1 MTTIEKL
8 QSIFQDIFDD
18 PSIRLAPEFSPASY
32 ADWDSVATVRL
43 VLSIESEFD
52 IRFTTDQVAGIKS
65 VKDMLS
71 ALEPL
76 DS

>member
-8 QSIFQDIFDD
+8 QNVFQDVFDD
-18 PSIRLAPEFSPASY
+18 PSIRLGPEFSPASY

-43 VLSIESEFD
+43 VLSIESAFD
-52 IRFTTDQVAGIKS
+52 IRFSTDQVADIRS
-65 VKDMLS
+65 VKDILS

>member
-8 QSIFQDIFDD
+8 QNVFQDVFDD
-18 PSIRLAPEFSPASY
+18 PSIGLAPEFSPASY

-43 VLSIESEFD
+43 VLSIESAFD
-52 IRFTTDQVAGIKS
+52 IRFSTDQVAGIKS
-65 VKDMLS
+65 VKDILS

-76 DS
+76 AS